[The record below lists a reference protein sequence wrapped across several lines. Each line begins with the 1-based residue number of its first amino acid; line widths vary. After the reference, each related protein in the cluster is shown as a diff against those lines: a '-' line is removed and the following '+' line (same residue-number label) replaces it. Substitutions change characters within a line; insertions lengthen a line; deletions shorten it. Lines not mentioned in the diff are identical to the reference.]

1 MSFKDIPA
9 NISFPKEEEK
19 ILELWKEIDAF
30 QTSLKKSEGRK
41 PFSFY
46 DGPPFATGLPH
57 YGHIL
62 AGTIKDIVTRFAH
75 QTGHYVERRFGWD
88 CHGLPIEFEIEKE
101 LGIRTREEV
110 LEFGIRNY
118 NQACR
123 NIVMKYAHEWE
134 VIVGRTGRWI
144 DFQNDY
150 KTMNLSFMES
160 VWWVFKQ
167 LFNKDLVYRGSRV
180 MPYSTGCTTALSNFE
195 AGQNYKNVSDP
206 ALTVMF
212 PLEEDSSVNLVA
224 WTTTPWTLP
233 SNLALCVNP
242 DMDYIK
248 VRDKATGNVYVLME
262 ARIEQLYTKKQKDKY
277 EVLEKFKGST
287 LVGKTYKPLFD
298 YFAHFKNEGAFRVV
312 SDLYVTAESGTGV
325 VHQAPGFGDD
335 DYRVCLT
342 NGIITQKSDI
352 PCPIDPSGRFT
363 SQVSDYK
370 GMYVKDADEQIAK
383 DIKDK
388 LNRLVKKET
397 IVHSY
402 PFCWRSDTP
411 LLYRTVPSW
420 FVSVTSI
427 KDRLLKNN
435 EATYWVPNF
444 VKEKRFHNWLADAR
458 DWSVS
463 RTRYWGT
470 PIPIWASEDF
480 EEVVCIGSV
489 AELEELTGQKITDLH
504 RENIDDLTIPSKM
517 GKAPLRRIE
526 DVFDCWFESGSMP
539 YAQKHYPFEN
549 EQSFDASFP
558 ADFIA
563 EGLDQTRGWFYT
575 LMVLGTALFDTAPFK
590 NLIVNGLVLAKDG
603 KKMSKRLKNYPEP
616 TIVIDE
622 CGADA
627 LRLYLINSPVVR
639 AEPIKFDEANVRNVV
654 KEVFLPWFNAYRFFV
669 QNAQAYEKKN
679 GSLFTSVEAEQVS
692 STNTMD
698 KWIVSLSQSLVKF
711 VKEEMAA
718 YRLYTVVPQLVK
730 YIDQL
735 TNWYVRM
742 NRKRLKGDQNDQQDW
757 YTALAT
763 LFNVLFITIR
773 TMAPFTPFLTEMM
786 YQNLK
791 NIVPE
796 DQRED
801 SVHYLM
807 IPDFDESKV
816 DLGIEKAIED
826 MQLVVVNGRMLR
838 DKKKISLRQPV
849 GEYVVCNLD
858 KQFVQNVDT
867 LQEYIKLELNCKSV
881 RAISEVR
888 DFIKLTADVD
898 GGRLGKRLGSKLRA
912 VKAAVVKMSHDDVAG
927 FVATGSV
934 TIEGELLEGED
945 LRVINEFKGDVNRYI
960 SMGEGQALVIMD
972 FVLTPDLIREG
983 LCREVSSRVQQL
995 RKTAGLVASDKVDV
1009 FFSHYAAEL
1018 NDVFDKEMPLL
1029 ESLLAGMKLQATLD
1043 APTELVVATQ
1053 QETISAGDV
1062 SSALTITLVG
1072 EPASKKQQ

>member
-1 MSFKDIPA
+1 ML
-9 NISFPKEEEK
+9 N
-19 ILELWKEIDAF
+19 
-30 QTSLKKSEGRK
+30 
-41 PFSFY
+41 
-46 DGPPFATGLPH
+46 
-57 YGHIL
+57 
-62 AGTIKDIVTRFAH
+62 
-75 QTGHYVERRFGWD
+75 
-88 CHGLPIEFEIEKE
+88 
-101 LGIRTREEV
+101 
-110 LEFGIRNY
+110 FGIKNY
-118 NQACR
+118 NEACR

-144 DFQNDY
+144 DFKNDY

-195 AGQNYKNVSDP
+195 AGQNYKDVSDP

-212 PLEEDSSVNLVA
+212 PLDEDPDVKLIA

-248 VRDKATGNVYVLME
+248 IRDKATGNVYILME

-287 LVGKTYKPLFD
+287 LVGKTYQPLFD
-298 YFAHFKNEGAFRVV
+298 YFAHFKAEGAFRVV

-335 DYRVCLT
+335 DYRVCLS

-363 SQVSDYK
+363 SQVRDYQ
-370 GMYVKDADEQIAK
+370 GVYVKDADEQIAK

-427 KDRLLKNN
+427 KDKLLKNN

-470 PIPIWASEDF
+470 PIPIWVSEDF
-480 EEVVCIGSV
+480 EEIVCIGSV
-489 AELEELTGQKITDLH
+489 AELEELTGTKITDLH
-504 RENIDDLTIPSKM
+504 RENIDDLTIPSKT

-549 EQSFDASFP
+549 QDSFGSSFP

-575 LMVLGTALFDTAPFK
+575 LMVLGTALFDSAPFK

-603 KKMSKRLKNYPEP
+603 KKMSKRLKNYPEV
-616 TIVIDE
+616 TIVVDDF
-622 CGADA
+622 GADA

-639 AEPIKFDEANVRNVV
+639 AEPLKFNEEGVRNVV
-654 KEVFLPWFNAYRFFV
+654 KDVFLPWFNAYRFFV
-669 QNAQAYEKKN
+669 QNAQAYQKKN
-679 GSLFTSVEAEQVS
+679 GSLFTSVEAEKVS
-692 STNTMD
+692 SNNTMD

-711 VKEEMAA
+711 VKEEMAG

-742 NRKRLKGDQNDQQDW
+742 NRKRLKGDQNDQNDW

-791 NIVPE
+791 NVIPE

-801 SVHYLM
+801 SIHYLM
-807 IPDFDESKV
+807 VPDYDESKV
-816 DLGIEKAIED
+816 NLNIERAIEN
-826 MQLVVVNGRMLR
+826 MQVVVVNGRMLR

-858 KQFVQNVDT
+858 KQFVDNVNS
-867 LQEYIKLELNCKSV
+867 LEEYIKLELNCKAV
-881 RAISEVR
+881 RAIHEVK

-898 GGRLGKRLGSKLRA
+898 GAKLGKRLGAKLRG
-912 VKAAVVKMSHDDVAG
+912 VKAAVLKLSHDDVAS
-927 FVATGSV
+927 FVANGSITV
-934 TIEGELLEGED
+934 ENELLQTED
-945 LRVINEFKGDVNRYI
+945 LRVINEFKGDVNKYI
-960 SMGEGQALVIMD
+960 SMGEGEALVIMD
-972 FVLTPDLIREG
+972 YILTPELIREG

-995 RKTAGLVASDKVDV
+995 RKTAGLVATDRVDV
-1009 FFSHYAAEL
+1009 YFTQYSSEL
-1018 NDVFDKEMPLL
+1018 NEVFDKEMSLL
-1029 ESLLAGMKLQATLD
+1029 ESLLAGMKLQAASD
-1043 APTELVVATQ
+1043 APTQLVVATQ
-1053 QETISAGDV
+1053 QETVSAGEV
-1062 SSALTITLVG
+1062 SGGLTITLVG
-1072 EPASKKQQ
+1072 EPASRNQ

>member
-101 LGIRTREEV
+101 LGIKTREEV
-110 LEFGIRNY
+110 LNFGIKNY
-118 NQACR
+118 NEACR

-144 DFQNDY
+144 DFKNDY

-195 AGQNYKNVSDP
+195 AGQNYKDVSDP

-212 PLEEDSSVNLVA
+212 PLDEDPDVKLIA

-248 VRDKATGNVYVLME
+248 IRDKATGNVYILME

-287 LVGKTYKPLFD
+287 LVGKTYQPLFD
-298 YFAHFKNEGAFRVV
+298 YFAHFKAEGAFRVV

-335 DYRVCLT
+335 DYRVCLS

-363 SQVSDYK
+363 SQVRDYQ
-370 GMYVKDADEQIAK
+370 GVYVKDADEQIAK

-427 KDRLLKNN
+427 KDKLLKNN

-470 PIPIWASEDF
+470 PIPIWVSEDF
-480 EEVVCIGSV
+480 EEIVCIGSV
-489 AELEELTGQKITDLH
+489 AELEELTGTKITDLH
-504 RENIDDLTIPSKM
+504 RENIDDLTIPSKT

-549 EQSFDASFP
+549 QDSFGSSFP

-575 LMVLGTALFDTAPFK
+575 LMVLGTALFDSAPFK

-603 KKMSKRLKNYPEP
+603 KKMSKRLKNYPEV
-616 TIVIDE
+616 TIVVDDF
-622 CGADA
+622 GADA

-639 AEPIKFDEANVRNVV
+639 AEPLKFNEEGVRNVV
-654 KEVFLPWFNAYRFFV
+654 KDVFLPWFNAYRFFV
-669 QNAQAYEKKN
+669 QNAQAYQKKN
-679 GSLFTSVEAEQVS
+679 GSLFTSVEAEKVS
-692 STNTMD
+692 SNNTMD

-711 VKEEMAA
+711 VKEEMAG

-742 NRKRLKGDQNDQQDW
+742 NRKRLKGDQNDQNDW

-791 NIVPE
+791 NVIPE

-801 SVHYLM
+801 SIHYLM
-807 IPDFDESKV
+807 VPDYDESKV
-816 DLGIEKAIED
+816 NLNIERAIEN
-826 MQLVVVNGRMLR
+826 MQVVVVNGRMLR

-858 KQFVQNVDT
+858 KQFVDNVNS
-867 LQEYIKLELNCKSV
+867 LEEYIKLELNCKAV
-881 RAISEVR
+881 RAIHEVK

-898 GGRLGKRLGSKLRA
+898 GAKLGKRLGAKLRG
-912 VKAAVVKMSHDDVAG
+912 VKAAVLKLSHDDVAS
-927 FVATGSV
+927 FVANGSITV
-934 TIEGELLEGED
+934 ENELLQTED
-945 LRVINEFKGDVNRYI
+945 LRVINEFKGDVNKYI
-960 SMGEGQALVIMD
+960 SMGEGEALVIMD
-972 FVLTPDLIREG
+972 YILTPELIREG

-995 RKTAGLVASDKVDV
+995 RKTAGLVATDKVDV
-1009 FFSHYAAEL
+1009 YFTQYSSEL
-1018 NDVFDKEMPLL
+1018 NEVFDKEMSLL
-1029 ESLLAGMKLQATLD
+1029 ESLLAGMKLQAASD
-1043 APTELVVATQ
+1043 APTQLVVATQ
-1053 QETISAGDV
+1053 QETVSAGEV
-1062 SSALTITLVG
+1062 SGGLTITLVG
-1072 EPASKKQQ
+1072 EPASRNQ

>member
-1 MSFKDIPA
+1 ML
-9 NISFPKEEEK
+9 N
-19 ILELWKEIDAF
+19 
-30 QTSLKKSEGRK
+30 
-41 PFSFY
+41 
-46 DGPPFATGLPH
+46 
-57 YGHIL
+57 
-62 AGTIKDIVTRFAH
+62 
-75 QTGHYVERRFGWD
+75 
-88 CHGLPIEFEIEKE
+88 
-101 LGIRTREEV
+101 
-110 LEFGIRNY
+110 FGIKNY
-118 NQACR
+118 NEACR

-144 DFQNDY
+144 DFKNDY

-195 AGQNYKNVSDP
+195 AGQNYKDVSDP

-212 PLEEDSSVNLVA
+212 PLDEDPDVKLIA

-248 VRDKATGNVYVLME
+248 IRDKATGNVYILME

-287 LVGKTYKPLFD
+287 LVGKTYQPLFD
-298 YFAHFKNEGAFRVV
+298 YFAHFKAEGAFRVV

-363 SQVSDYK
+363 SQVRDYQ
-370 GMYVKDADEQIAK
+370 GVYVKDADEQIAK

-427 KDRLLKNN
+427 KDKLLKNN

-470 PIPIWASEDF
+470 PIPIWVSEDF
-480 EEVVCIGSV
+480 EEIVCIGSV
-489 AELEELTGQKITDLH
+489 AELEELTGTKITDLH
-504 RENIDDLTIPSKM
+504 RENIDDLTIPSKT

-549 EQSFDASFP
+549 QDSFGSSFP

-575 LMVLGTALFDTAPFK
+575 LMVLGTALFDSAPFK

-603 KKMSKRLKNYPEP
+603 KKMSKRLKNYPEV
-616 TIVIDE
+616 TIVVDDF
-622 CGADA
+622 GADA

-639 AEPIKFDEANVRNVV
+639 AEPLKFNEEGVRNVV
-654 KEVFLPWFNAYRFFV
+654 KDVFLPWFNAYRFFV
-669 QNAQAYEKKN
+669 QNAQAYQKKN
-679 GSLFTSVEAEQVS
+679 GSLFTSVEAEKVS
-692 STNTMD
+692 SNNTMD

-711 VKEEMAA
+711 VKEEMAG

-742 NRKRLKGDQNDQQDW
+742 NRKRLKGDQNDQNDW

-791 NIVPE
+791 NVIPE

-801 SVHYLM
+801 SIHYLM
-807 IPDFDESKV
+807 VPDYDESKV
-816 DLGIEKAIED
+816 NLNIERAIEN
-826 MQLVVVNGRMLR
+826 MQVVVVNGRMLR

-858 KQFVQNVDT
+858 KQFVDNVNS
-867 LQEYIKLELNCKSV
+867 LEEYIKLELNCKAV
-881 RAISEVR
+881 RAIHEVK

-898 GGRLGKRLGSKLRA
+898 GAKLGKRLGAKLRG
-912 VKAAVVKMSHDDVAG
+912 VKAAVLKLSHDDVAS
-927 FVATGSV
+927 FVANGSITV
-934 TIEGELLEGED
+934 ENELLQTED
-945 LRVINEFKGDVNRYI
+945 LRVINEFKGDVNKYI
-960 SMGEGQALVIMD
+960 SMGEGEALVIMD
-972 FVLTPDLIREG
+972 YILTPELIREG

-995 RKTAGLVASDKVDV
+995 RKTAGLVATDRVDV
-1009 FFSHYAAEL
+1009 YFTQYSSEL
-1018 NDVFDKEMPLL
+1018 NEVFDKEMSLL
-1029 ESLLAGMKLQATLD
+1029 ESLLAGMKLQAASD
-1043 APTELVVATQ
+1043 APTQLVVATQ
-1053 QETISAGDV
+1053 QETVSAGEV
-1062 SSALTITLVG
+1062 SGGLTITLVG
-1072 EPASKKQQ
+1072 EPASRNQ

>member
-1 MSFKDIPA
+1 
-9 NISFPKEEEK
+9 
-19 ILELWKEIDAF
+19 LELWKEIDAF

-101 LGIRTREEV
+101 LGIKTREEV
-110 LEFGIRNY
+110 LNFGIKNY
-118 NQACR
+118 NEACR

-144 DFQNDY
+144 DFKNDY

-195 AGQNYKNVSDP
+195 AGQNYKDVSDP

-212 PLEEDSSVNLVA
+212 PLDEDPDVKLIA

-248 VRDKATGNVYVLME
+248 IRDKATGNVYILME

-287 LVGKTYKPLFD
+287 LVGKTYQPLFD
-298 YFAHFKNEGAFRVV
+298 YFAHFKAEGAFRVV

-335 DYRVCLT
+335 DYRVCLS

-363 SQVSDYK
+363 SQVRDYQ
-370 GMYVKDADEQIAK
+370 GVYVKDADEQIAK

-427 KDRLLKNN
+427 KDKLLKNN

-470 PIPIWASEDF
+470 PIPIWVSEDF
-480 EEVVCIGSV
+480 EEIVCIGSV
-489 AELEELTGQKITDLH
+489 AELEELTGTKITDLH
-504 RENIDDLTIPSKM
+504 RENIDDLTIPSKT

-549 EQSFDASFP
+549 QDSFGSSFP

-575 LMVLGTALFDTAPFK
+575 LMVLGTALFDSAPFK

-603 KKMSKRLKNYPEP
+603 KKMSKRLKNYPEV
-616 TIVIDE
+616 TIVVDDF
-622 CGADA
+622 GADA

-639 AEPIKFDEANVRNVV
+639 AEPLKFNEEGVRNVV
-654 KEVFLPWFNAYRFFV
+654 KDVFLPWFNAYRFFV
-669 QNAQAYEKKN
+669 QNAQAYQKKN
-679 GSLFTSVEAEQVS
+679 GSLFTSVEAEKVS
-692 STNTMD
+692 SNNTMD

-711 VKEEMAA
+711 VKEEMAG

-742 NRKRLKGDQNDQQDW
+742 NRKRLKGDQNDQNDW

-791 NIVPE
+791 NVIPE

-801 SVHYLM
+801 SIHYLM
-807 IPDFDESKV
+807 VPDYDESKV
-816 DLGIEKAIED
+816 NLNIERAIEN
-826 MQLVVVNGRMLR
+826 MQVVVVNGRMLR

-858 KQFVQNVDT
+858 KQFVDNVNS
-867 LQEYIKLELNCKSV
+867 LEEYIKLELNCKAV
-881 RAISEVR
+881 RAIHEVK

-898 GGRLGKRLGSKLRA
+898 GAKLGKRLGAKLRG
-912 VKAAVVKMSHDDVAG
+912 VKAAVLKLSHDDVAS
-927 FVATGSV
+927 FVANGSITV
-934 TIEGELLEGED
+934 ENELLQTED
-945 LRVINEFKGDVNRYI
+945 LRVINEFKGDVNKYI
-960 SMGEGQALVIMD
+960 SMGEGEALVIMD
-972 FVLTPDLIREG
+972 YILTPELIREG

-995 RKTAGLVASDKVDV
+995 RKTAGLVATDKVDV
-1009 FFSHYAAEL
+1009 YFTQYSSEL
-1018 NDVFDKEMPLL
+1018 NEVFDKEMSLL
-1029 ESLLAGMKLQATLD
+1029 ESLLAGMKLQAASD
-1043 APTELVVATQ
+1043 APTQLVVATQ
-1053 QETISAGDV
+1053 QETVSAGEV
-1062 SSALTITLVG
+1062 SGGLTITLVG
-1072 EPASKKQQ
+1072 EPASRNQ